1 MQIVAHKLQKYA
13 VKVTK
18 YSILTQKIQ
27 KFNEQVKLYWKK
39 DTLKKYFQP
48 KNGECRARGVHRIIL
63 YRNLTDNKR
72 VRSLLASH

>member
-1 MQIVAHKLQKYA
+1 MQIVAHKLHKYA
-13 VKVTK
+13 K
-18 YSILTQKIQ
+18 SDEIFNPHLKIQ

-63 YRNLTDNKR
+63 SRNLTDNKR